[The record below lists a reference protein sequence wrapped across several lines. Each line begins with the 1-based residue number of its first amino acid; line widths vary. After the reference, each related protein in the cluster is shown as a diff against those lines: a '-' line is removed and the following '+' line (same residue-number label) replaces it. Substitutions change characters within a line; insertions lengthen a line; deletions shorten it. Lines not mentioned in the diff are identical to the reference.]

1 MPLSLGDLVV
11 SVRAETREAIA
22 GFSSL
27 LGSVK
32 SLLAEG
38 MRLAQGF
45 NQIEDAQLRVATAA
59 NRVEDAQRRVQRI
72 EEELNNARERLRSVT
87 EAVANLEAR
96 REQALRDHQ
105 AALEAVRRAERE
117 LEQAKA
123 ASGAR
128 SEEVKAKE
136 QALKEAR
143 KALSEAEKEL
153 KGVTSD
159 LERAK
164 REQSKA
170 DEEQRK
176 KSEELKAAQEDLRL
190 AHERLNNAQQ
200 GVTMAGMQLGMTF
213 LTMASHLFTLHG
225 ATQSMTVAQHGL
237 NAAMAA
243 NPIGAVI
250 TAITML
256 ISLLV
261 MAYQNCE
268 PFRNAVNG
276 LWNALVNFFKPAL
289 EAVKGAWDVFV
300 NALRWGYETFIKPV
314 IDAIV
319 GFFNWIENVKSGIAG
334 FFTGLFGGG
343 GGAAAGGSAAGYVP
357 PEAAAAMARA
367 GVPRMQSGGIVTAP
381 TLAFLGEHGPEAV
394 IPLERLPGSV
404 TIQFNAPLV
413 NVEGSAD
420 KRTAEYA
427 ARLVVEKLK
436 TVLIEPTS
444 QSAPTKRIYIPGGF

>member
-11 SVRAETREAIA
+11 SVRAETREAVA
-22 GFSSL
+22 GFSNL

-45 NQIEDAQLRVATAA
+45 NQIEDAQLRVAMAA
-59 NRVEDAQRRVQRI
+59 NRVEDAQRRVQRV
-72 EEELNNARERLRSVT
+72 EAELNDARERLRSAT
-87 EAVANLEAR
+87 EAVASLEAK
-96 REQALRDHQ
+96 REQVLRDHQ
-105 AALEAVRRAERE
+105 AALEAVRQAERE
-117 LEQAKA
+117 LEHAKA

-128 SEEVKAKE
+128 SEEAKAKE

-153 KGVTSD
+153 KDVTSD

-176 KSEELKAAQEDLRL
+176 KSEDLKAAQEDLRL
-190 AHERLNNAQQ
+190 AQERLNNAQQ
-200 GVTMAGMQLGMTF
+200 SVTMAGMQLGMAF
-213 LTMASHLFTLHG
+213 LTMTSHLFTLHG
-225 ATQSMTVAQHGL
+225 ATQGMTAAQYGL

-250 TAITML
+250 TAVTML

-276 LWNALVNFFKPAL
+276 LWDALVNFFKPAL
-289 EAVKGAWDVFV
+289 EAVKGAWDSFV
-300 NALRWGYETFIKPV
+300 GALRWGYETFIKPV

-319 GFFNWIENVKSGIAG
+319 GFFNWVEDVKSGIAG

-343 GGAAAGGSAAGYVP
+343 GAGAAAGGAAAGYVP

-367 GVPRMQSGGIVTAP
+367 GVPGLQSGGIVTAP

-394 IPLERLPGSV
+394 IPLERLPSM

>member
-32 SLLAEG
+32 SMLAEG

-45 NQIEDAQLRVATAA
+45 NQIEDAQFRVATAA

-72 EEELNNARERLRSVT
+72 EAELNEARERLRSAT
-87 EAVANLEAR
+87 EAIASLEAK
-96 REQALRDHQ
+96 REQALRDHEE
-105 AALEAVRRAERE
+105 ALEAVKRAERE

-153 KGVTSD
+153 KNVTND

-164 REQSKA
+164 REQAKA
-170 DEEQRK
+170 DEEQKR
-176 KSEELKAAQEDLRL
+176 KSEDLKAAQEDLRL

-200 GVTMAGMQLGMTF
+200 SVTMAGMQLGLSF
-213 LTMASHLFTLHG
+213 VTMASHLFTLHG

-250 TAITML
+250 TAITIL

-276 LWNALVNFFKPAL
+276 LWNALVNLFKPAL
-289 EAVKGAWDVFV
+289 EAAKGAWDAFV
-300 NALRWGYETFIKPV
+300 GALRWGYETFIKPI
-314 IDAIV
+314 IDAV
-319 GFFNWIENVKSGIAG
+319 TGFFNWIESVKSGIAG
-334 FFTGLFGGG
+334 FFTGLFGG
-343 GGAAAGGSAAGYVP
+343 AAAGGVAAGYVP
-357 PEAAAAMARA
+357 PEAAEAMARA

-394 IPLERLPGSV
+394 IPLERLQPSSV

-413 NVEGSAD
+413 NIEGSAD

-427 ARLVVEKLK
+427 AKLVVENLK